1 MSDLPVIGFVGLGN
15 MGLPMAKNL
24 VKANY
29 EVYGFDVNE
38 KAQQDFLAGGGQVGN
53 SVAEL
58 ANKVDVMITSLP
70 SPAIVESVFLKADG
84 ILANARSGLLVIDT
98 STVTPRLNQQLSQA
112 CAENGAGYLAAPISG
127 GVIGA
132 ENQTLT
138 IMVGGPLALHETALP
153 IFGILGK
160 NIFHIGE
167 KPDSGTVVKLINNLM
182 IGFYTSAVSE
192 AVTLA
197 DEMGVDLDML
207 FDILNVSYGQSRIY
221 ERNYKSF
228 IAKNDFNPGFTVNLL
243 LKDLR
248 IAQAMAEQSNIS
260 LPISTQLIR
269 IYEDTQ
275 QAGYGE
281 QDMAALYS
289 FIQESKRKI
298 EV

>member
-1 MSDLPVIGFVGLGN
+1 
-15 MGLPMAKNL
+15 
-24 VKANY
+24 
-29 EVYGFDVNE
+29 
-38 KAQQDFLAGGGQVGN
+38 
-53 SVAEL
+53 
-58 ANKVDVMITSLP
+58 
-70 SPAIVESVFLKADG
+70 
-84 ILANARSGLLVIDT
+84 
-98 STVTPRLNQQLSQA
+98 
-112 CAENGAGYLAAPISG
+112 
-127 GVIGA
+127 
-132 ENQTLT
+132 
-138 IMVGGPLALHETALP
+138 
-153 IFGILGK
+153 
-160 NIFHIGE
+160 
-167 KPDSGTVVKLINNLM
+167 M